1 MDTLTEKLETLLW
14 DPRAESLPPALN
26 RLVRLL
32 RFIYA
37 VLRDAL
43 TSTLTLRAMGLVY
56 VTILSIVPLIA
67 LSFSV
72 LKGFGWHE
80 SELRPFLEIFLEPLG
95 PRGTELTDTV
105 MGFVDNIRGGVLA
118 GIGLVM
124 LFYTTISMIKK
135 VEDSFN
141 YIWRVERSRSF
152 ARRFSEYLSVILVG
166 PVIMVTAMA
175 LLATISSNALV
186 QNITNIGPIGAT
198 LILIGKLV
206 PYLLVSLGFTL
217 VYWFIPNTQ
226 VNFSAAI
233 VGGFSGGVL
242 WAATGMFFTQFVAQ
256 STRNADIYA
265 GFAIVVIAL
274 IWLYVSWLILLVGA
288 QVAFY
293 FEHPQYLRLGY
304 QRINI
309 GNKLR
314 EKIALGTMTMTAKAF
329 RNSGKPTTIE
339 SIANSVGLPGILVQ
353 PVANRLQ
360 MAGLVQLTSNNRIL
374 PGRDPGQIALRD
386 IIQAVRDAQ
395 NADIFPPGQWP
406 AEVTEVSDE
415 LDVAMDEALADR
427 SLYDLLD
434 EKHESS

>member
-1 MDTLTEKLETLLW
+1 MDTLNEKLETLLW
-14 DPRAESLPPALN
+14 DPRTESFPPALN
-26 RLVRLL
+26 MLVRLL

-43 TSTLTLRAMGLVY
+43 ISTLTLRAMGLVY
-56 VTILSIVPLIA
+56 VTILSVVPLIA
-67 LSFSV
+67 ISFSV
-72 LKGFGWHE
+72 LKGFGLHE
-80 SELRPFLEIFLEPLG
+80 SQLRPFLDTFLEPLG
-95 PRGTELTDTV
+95 PQGIELTDQV
-105 MGFVDNIRGGVLA
+105 MGFVGNIRGGVLA
-118 GIGLVM
+118 GVGALL
-124 LFYTTISMIKK
+124 LFYTTVSMIKK

-175 LLATISSNALV
+175 LLATVSSNAYV
-186 QNITNIGPIGAT
+186 AEVTSFAPIGAT
-198 LILIGKLV
+198 LVLIGKLM
-206 PYLLVSLGFTL
+206 PYLLVSFGFTL

-242 WAATGMFFTQFVAQ
+242 WATTGMFFTRFVAQ

-274 IWLYVSWLILLVGA
+274 IWLYVSWLILLIGA

-293 FEHPQYLRLGY
+293 FEHPQYLRIGY

-353 PVANRLQ
+353 PIANRLQ
-360 MAGLVQLTSNNRIL
+360 MAGLVQLTTNNRIL

-386 IIQAVRDAQ
+386 IVQAVRDPQ
-395 NADIFPPGQWP
+395 NADIFPPGHWP
-406 AEVTEVSDE
+406 AEVTEVADE

-434 EKHESS
+434 EKRASS

>member
-1 MDTLTEKLETLLW
+1 MDTLTEKLETFLW
-14 DPRAESLPPALN
+14 DTRMETLPPALN
-26 RLVRLL
+26 MLVRLV

-56 VTILSIVPLIA
+56 VTILSIVPMIA
-67 LSFSV
+67 ISFSV

-95 PRGTELTDTV
+95 PRGMELTDTV

-118 GIGLVM
+118 GVGMIM

-175 LLATISSNALV
+175 LLATISSNAFV
-186 QNITNIGPIGAT
+186 AEVTSFAPIGAT
-198 LILIGKLV
+198 LVLIGKLM
-206 PYLLVSLGFTL
+206 PYLLISVGFTL

-226 VNFSAAI
+226 VNFPAAI

-242 WAATGMFFTQFVAQ
+242 WATTGMFFTQFVAQ

-274 IWLYVSWLILLVGA
+274 IWLYVSWLILLIGA
-288 QVAFY
+288 QIAFY
-293 FEHPQYLRLGY
+293 FEHPQYLRIGY

-314 EKIALGTMTMTAKAF
+314 EKIALGTMTMTANAF
-329 RNSGKPTTIE
+329 RNSGKPTTLE

-360 MAGLVQLTSNNRIL
+360 MAGLIQVTSKNRIL
-374 PGRDPGQIALRD
+374 PGRDPGHIMLREV
-386 IIQAVRDAQ
+386 IQAVRDPQ
-395 NADIFPPGQWP
+395 NADIFPPGHWP
-406 AEVTEVSDE
+406 AEVTEVTNE
-415 LDVAMDEALADR
+415 LDGAVDEALADR

-434 EKHESS
+434 EQSAAS

>member
-1 MDTLTEKLETLLW
+1 
-14 DPRAESLPPALN
+14 
-26 RLVRLL
+26 VRLS

-56 VTILSIVPLIA
+56 VTILSVVPLIA
-67 LSFSV
+67 ISFSV
-72 LKGFGWHE
+72 LKGFGLHE
-80 SELRPFLEIFLEPLG
+80 SQLRPFLDTFLEPLG
-95 PRGTELTDTV
+95 PQGIELTDQV
-105 MGFVDNIRGGVLA
+105 MGFVGNIRGGVLA
-118 GIGLVM
+118 GVGALL
-124 LFYTTISMIKK
+124 LFYTTVSMIKK

-175 LLATISSNALV
+175 LLATVSSNAV
-186 QNITNIGPIGAT
+186 VAEVTSFAPIGAT
-198 LILIGKLV
+198 LVLIGKLM
-206 PYLLVSLGFTL
+206 PYLLVSFGFTL

-226 VNFSAAI
+226 VNFLAAM
-233 VGGFSGGVL
+233 VGGFSGGVM
-242 WAATGMFFTQFVAQ
+242 WATTGMFFTQFVAQ

-265 GFAIVVIAL
+265 GFAIVIIAL
-274 IWLYVSWLILLVGA
+274 IWLYVSWLILLIGA
-288 QVAFY
+288 QIAFY
-293 FEHPQYLRLGY
+293 FEHTQYLRIGY

-314 EKIALGTMTMTAKAF
+314 EKIALGTMTLTAKAF

-353 PVANRLQ
+353 PIANRLQ

-386 IIQAVRDAQ
+386 IVQAVRDPQ
-395 NADIFPPGQWP
+395 NADIFPPGHWP
-406 AEVTEVSDE
+406 AEVTEVADE
-415 LDVAMDEALADR
+415 LDVAMNEALADR

-434 EKHESS
+434 EKRASS

>member
-1 MDTLTEKLETLLW
+1 LDTLTEKLETLLW
-14 DPRAESLPPALN
+14 SPRADSLRPALN
-26 RLVRLL
+26 MLVRLS

-56 VTILSIVPLIA
+56 VTILSVVPLIA
-67 LSFSV
+67 ISFSV
-72 LKGFGWHE
+72 LKGFGLHE
-80 SELRPFLEIFLEPLG
+80 SQLRPFLDTFLEPLG
-95 PRGTELTDTV
+95 PQGIELTDQV
-105 MGFVDNIRGGVLA
+105 MGFVGNIRGGVLA
-118 GIGLVM
+118 GVGALL
-124 LFYTTISMIKK
+124 LFYTTVSMIKK

-175 LLATISSNALV
+175 LLATVSSNAV
-186 QNITNIGPIGAT
+186 VAEVTSFAPIGAT
-198 LILIGKLV
+198 LVLIGKLM
-206 PYLLVSLGFTL
+206 PYLLVSFGFTL

-226 VNFSAAI
+226 VNFLAAM
-233 VGGFSGGVL
+233 VGGFSGGVM
-242 WAATGMFFTQFVAQ
+242 WATTGMFFTRFVAQ

-265 GFAIVVIAL
+265 GFAIVIIAL
-274 IWLYVSWLILLVGA
+274 IWLYVSWLILLIGA
-288 QVAFY
+288 QIAFY
-293 FEHPQYLRLGY
+293 FEHPQYLRIGY

-314 EKIALGTMTMTAKAF
+314 EKIALGTMTLTAKAF

-353 PVANRLQ
+353 PIANRLQ

-386 IIQAVRDAQ
+386 IVQAVRDPQ
-395 NADIFPPGQWP
+395 NADIFPPGHWP
-406 AEVTEVSDE
+406 AEVNEVADE

-434 EKHESS
+434 EKRAAS